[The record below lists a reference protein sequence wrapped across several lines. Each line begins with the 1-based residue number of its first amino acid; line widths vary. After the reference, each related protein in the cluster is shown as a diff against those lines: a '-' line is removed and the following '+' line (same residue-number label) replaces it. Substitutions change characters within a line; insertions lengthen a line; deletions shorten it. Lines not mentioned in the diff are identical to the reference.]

1 MIFIPFKF
9 NFNFKLKFNL
19 KLRLKH
25 CKIFY
30 EGNTITF
37 IDNPEKEMPK
47 GNSCY
52 YDDDCIININN
63 NYGSLKAIFILI

>member
-1 MIFIPFKF
+1 M
-9 NFNFKLKFNL
+9 
-19 KLRLKH
+19 KLRLKYY
-25 CKIFY
+25 KTFY

-52 YDDDCIININN
+52 YDDDCDDSYFYEIFYIPFKIRPIKN
-63 NYGSLKAIFILI
+63 LKPTWFEVKLNL